1 MSGQELARLTYDL
14 RRASSEAQRKAW
26 QAVRKAAYDVQA
38 KAKRRAPVDTGTLQS
53 SITVSPAGAMAVEV
67 GPHAHYGSY
76 VELGTRRMAA
86 RPYLMPSFDEVV
98 PELDKALEEIGVAW

>member
-38 KAKRRAPVDTGTLQS
+38 KAKRRAPVDTGTLKN
-53 SITVSPAGAMAVEV
+53 SITVGPAGGMAVEV
-67 GPHAHYGSY
+67 GPHVHYGY
-76 VELGTRRMAA
+76 WVEMGTRRMAA

-98 PELDKALEEIGVAW
+98 PQLDKALEEIGVAW

>member
-26 QAVRKAAYDVQA
+26 QAVRKAGYDVQA
-38 KAKRRAPVDTGTLQS
+38 KAKRRAPVDTGILQN
-53 SITVSPAGAMAVEV
+53 SITVGPAGAMAVEV
-67 GPHAHYGSY
+67 GPTAHYGY
-76 VELGTRRMAA
+76 WVEMGTRRMAA